1 LRADLTRSPAL
12 LVLLDCG
19 VRRAELAGIR
29 IRDFDRARR
38 QLTVFG
44 KGQKER
50 VIPLRGRIVMALRAY
65 LGEPLEFIGRRPEP
79 DDYLLYLRKADP

>member
-1 LRADLTRSPAL
+1 VIAS

-29 IRDFDRARR
+29 IRDFDLPRQ

-44 KGQKER
+44 
-50 VIPLRGRIVMALRAY
+50 RA
-65 LGEPLEFIGRRPEP
+65 RRSE
-79 DDYLLYLRKADP
+79 